1 MPCPRARFPPAPRRF
16 RIVVP
21 MSIQPLTS
29 KLGSFRKSPFKT
41 FRPGTGRLARDI
53 LVNIGNMPHCSR
65 FVLFFALSVVAA
77 SGQQPMSFAD
87 KLYPVFQQAGCRMC
101 HNPEGVASPTRLHF
115 PEEGASN
122 EKVEAFGKSLV
133 ELVDRDNPDNSILL
147 RKPTNR
153 IKHSGGERIKP
164 GSPEETLLKQWIG
177 YLATLSGPELAQ
189 ALQYKARDNANSG
202 QAPEVVLRRLTN
214 QQYNNTVRDLLQ
226 DPTDPAN
233 QFPPEDFVNGFKNQY
248 QSQSL
253 SPIQIEAYSVAAERL
268 AVNAFRRGDS
278 RHLIPCSPGPNNA
291 GCRLRFIQTFGRRAF
306 RRPLEPEEV
315 ALYDRLF
322 KAEGDFQKGAATV
335 IEAVL
340 QSPSFLFWME
350 QTRNPKWKPY
360 AVASRLAYFIW
371 DTMPDDALLETA
383 ARGELNGPEGIGRV
397 ARRMLA
403 DPRAR
408 QGLDDFVS
416 QWLRFDRVLTA
427 ARDRRFF
434 PLFSHDLAFA
444 MIEET
449 KHFMDDLVWNDRDF
463 MDAFTANYGF
473 VNSDLAAIYKV
484 PAPAHEYA
492 RVEFPEEQQR
502 SGLLGEALFLTLTS
516 KLEDTAPTGRGLFV
530 REQFLCQHVPPPP
543 PGVDTNLPS
552 VEEARPMTN
561 RERLAAHTTDKAC
574 ASCHHLID
582 PIGFGLEK
590 FDAIGVYREKQKML
604 FYPDYHGAEV
614 KRPKPKEVYLDLDT
628 AGLVAGLPEPQF
640 SSARQLGALLARTP
654 QCQECVVKQLF
665 RYMSGR
671 QDTPADILVIHTA
684 LNDFRES
691 GFHYKALVVSL
702 VKQWDSPLA
711 ERNVHVASNYQAR

>member
-1 MPCPRARFPPAPRRF
+1 MLITIAKMPDCRRLF
-16 RIVVP
+16 
-21 MSIQPLTS
+21 
-29 KLGSFRKSPFKT
+29 
-41 FRPGTGRLARDI
+41 
-53 LVNIGNMPHCSR
+53 LV
-65 FVLFFALSVVAA
+65 FVFSVLAA
-77 SGQQPMSFAD
+77 SGQQPVSFVE

-122 EKVEAFGKSLV
+122 EKVEAFGRSLV

-147 RKPTNR
+147 KKPTNR

-164 GSPEETLLKQWIG
+164 GSPEEMLLKQWIG

-189 ALQYKARDNANSG
+189 ALQYKARNAAGAG
-202 QAPEVVLRRLTN
+202 QAPQVVLRRLTN
-214 QQYNNTVRDLLQ
+214 QQYNNTVRDLLK

-233 QFPPEDFVNGFKNQY
+233 QFPPEDYVNGFKNQY

-268 AVNAFRRGDS
+268 AANAFRRGDS
-278 RHLIPCSPGPNNA
+278 RHLIPCTPTGPDA
-291 GCRLRFIQTFGRRAF
+291 AACRLKFIETFGRRAF

-322 KAEGDFQKGAATV
+322 KAEGDFQKGAETV
-335 IEAVL
+335 IEAAL

-350 QTRNPKWKPY
+350 QTPNPKWKPY
-360 AVASRLAYFIW
+360 TVASRLAYFIW
-371 DTMPDDALLETA
+371 NTMPDDVLLDSA
-383 ARGELNGPEGIGRV
+383 ARGELNSPEAIGRT
-397 ARRMLA
+397 ARRMLD
-403 DPRAR
+403 DPRAK
-408 QGLDDFVS
+408 QGLYDFVS

-434 PLFSHDLAFA
+434 PLFSRDLAFA

-449 KHFMDDLVWNDRDF
+449 KHFMDDLVWNDKDF
-463 MDAFTANYGF
+463 MGAFTANYGF

-484 PAPAHEYA
+484 PTPAREYA
-492 RVEFPEEQQR
+492 RVEFPAEQQR

-516 KLEDTAPTGRGLFV
+516 KLEETAPTGRGLFV

-552 VEEARPMTN
+552 VEEARPLTN
-561 RERLAAHTTDKAC
+561 RERLAAHTSDKVC
-574 ASCHHLID
+574 AGCHHLID

-590 FDAIGVYREKQKML
+590 FDAIGMYREKQRML
-604 FYPDYHGAEV
+604 FDPEYHGADV
-614 KRPKPKEVYLDLDT
+614 NRPKPKEVFLTLDT
-628 AGLVAGLPEPQF
+628 AGQVAGLPEPQF
-640 SSARQLGALLARTP
+640 SSARQLGELLARTP
-654 QCQECVVKQLF
+654 QCQECIVKQLF

-671 QDTPADILVIHTA
+671 QDTPADIPMIRIA
-684 LNDFRES
+684 LEDFRKS
-691 GFHYKALVVSL
+691 GYRYKELVVSL
-702 VKQWDSPLA
+702 AQQWDSPPA
-711 ERNVHVASNYQAR
+711 ERNVNVASNHKAR